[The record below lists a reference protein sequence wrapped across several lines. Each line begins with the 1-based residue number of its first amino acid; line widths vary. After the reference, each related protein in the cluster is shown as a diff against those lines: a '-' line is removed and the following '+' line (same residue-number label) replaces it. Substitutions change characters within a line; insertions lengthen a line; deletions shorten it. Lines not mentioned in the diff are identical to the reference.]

1 MNMPTSSAPHICLK
15 VRRNTSPNCE
25 PESLPMAPSSIA
37 TMIHEARI
45 AVPAIQGV
53 NLNVAVIL
61 VFSSGAAAATDAL
74 YQVTF
79 GSGDQGPVQAAT
91 TTSSTTNGIQASIN
105 SPPDSPCERCWATCA
120 VSIGVPP
127 YPMMVLGCQTF
138 SSSSSAT

>member
-1 MNMPTSSAPHICLK
+1 MNIPTSSAPHICLK

-25 PESLPMAPSSIA
+25 PESLPMAPSRTA

-61 VFSSGAAAATDAL
+61 VFNSGAAAATLAV

-79 GSGDQGPVQAAT
+79 GSGDQGPVHAAT
-91 TTSSTTNGIQASIN
+91 TTSSTTNGIHASSN
-105 SPPDSPCERCWATCA
+105 SPPDSPCARCCATCV
-120 VSIGVPP
+120 VSTGTPP
-127 YPMMVLGCQTF
+127 
-138 SSSSSAT
+138 